1 MQNIQ
6 QDQQKVGEKRR
17 RYLPM
22 VEFVASIARYQLKHR
37 RYFIIENP
45 QTSRIWYLKCMQQLF
60 SDPSVTWGDLDFCAY
75 GLKDPESGLRSLKPT
90 SLMHCLPSE
99 VMRPIFRRCKSFSSS
114 VKHEH
119 QPLEGNAGTFGSRT
133 KLAQVYPYQFCQDL
147 AHILLRH
154 LQVKPLDNEVY
165 LLEDLFEPFTIKQVD
180 ILRKEM
186 EAIDKEF
193 NMTSSSLAV
202 RIQDLPFNKDVQPL
216 VIQDSLVQK
225 FQKTMKQHPPGTEID
240 IFKQDPND
248 WRCQNMWNGC
258 KKLRQLCI
266 SSTQYDACTA
276 YVHTIGINMPITS
289 PPDDAFISF
298 WQPDQLNRIWVL
310 PASKCN
316 WEKYHPKTW
325 HAVMFSSVHQS
336 FTDAPAIRP
345 MPIETDPLDPTDAP
359 QEPDTQQP
367 PDQPDHPMP
376 DPRPPTPPDKNMSE
390 PPPDPPHQRDHPM
403 PPAPRS
409 VSPDSP
415 VDPPLPPHD
424 KPGGG
429 DAALKRSKQSI
440 SSSSG
445 LNRLVGDVS
454 LPSQSQSSQPILP
467 TVVVPS
473 PPAILTLAQ
482 EETTGS
488 PSKKQMTMMSH
499 LGILPDMILHLH
511 PILIRTLQ
519 RICRSNMKVRKN

>member
-1 MQNIQ
+1 
-6 QDQQKVGEKRR
+6 
-17 RYLPM
+17 
-22 VEFVASIARYQLKHR
+22 
-37 RYFIIENP
+37 
-45 QTSRIWYLKCMQQLF
+45 
-60 SDPSVTWGDLDFCAY
+60 
-75 GLKDPESGLRSLKPT
+75 
-90 SLMHCLPSE
+90 
-99 VMRPIFRRCKSFSSS
+99 MRPIFRRCTNFSSS

-202 RIQDLPFNKDVQPL
+202 RMQDLPFNKDVQPL
-216 VIQDSLVQK
+216 VIQDPLVQK
-225 FQKTMKQHPPGTEID
+225 FRKTMKQYPPGTDID

-289 PPDDAFISF
+289 PPDDAIISF

-316 WEKYHPKTW
+316 WEKYDPKTW

-336 FTDAPAIRP
+336 FTDAPAIKPRIRWIQRMHLNSLTRSSHLISRTIP
-345 MPIETDPLDPTDAP
+345 CLIRDLQRLRTRTCQILLRILHISLIIPCRQHHAVCDQTVQRILHYRHTTSLAEEMQRLNGKNSPFHP
-359 QEPDTQQP
+359 QVGSIDWGVMSLCRHSRNHPSQFFRLSWYLHHLRFLQIPKQKNEMKILNCQHLRKKKQP
-367 PDQPDHPMP
+367 AV
-376 DPRPPTPPDKNMSE
+376 
-390 PPPDPPHQRDHPM
+390 HQRSRRLGGRRR
-403 PPAPRS
+403 RS
-409 VSPDSP
+409 
-415 VDPPLPPHD
+415 
-424 KPGGG
+424 
-429 DAALKRSKQSI
+429 
-440 SSSSG
+440 
-445 LNRLVGDVS
+445 
-454 LPSQSQSSQPILP
+454 
-467 TVVVPS
+467 
-473 PPAILTLAQ
+473 
-482 EETTGS
+482 
-488 PSKKQMTMMSH
+488 QMTMMSH
-499 LGILPDMILHLH
+499 LSILPDMILHLH
-511 PILIRTLQ
+511 PIIVSEFAGPR
-519 RICRSNMKVRKN
+519 

>member
-1 MQNIQ
+1 MYATI
-6 QDQQKVGEKRR
+6 VFR
-17 RYLPM
+17 
-22 VEFVASIARYQLKHR
+22 SIR
-37 RYFIIENP
+37 
-45 QTSRIWYLKCMQQLF
+45 
-60 SDPSVTWGDLDFCAY
+60 DLGRFHFCAY
-75 GLKDPESGLRSLKPT
+75 GLQDPESGLRSLKPT

-99 VMRPIFRRCKSFSSS
+99 VMRPIFRRCKKISSS

-147 AHILLRH
+147 AHIILRH

-216 VIQDSLVQK
+216 VTQDPLVQK
-225 FQKTMKQHPPGTEID
+225 FQKTMKQYPPGTEID

-276 YVHTIGINMPITS
+276 YVRTIGINMPITS
-289 PPDDAFISF
+289 PPDDAIISF

-316 WEKYHPKTW
+316 WEKYDPKTW
-325 HAVMFSSVHQS
+325 HAVMFISRSPMRRPSGRCPSRRIHWIRRMHLNNLTHSSHLINR
-336 FTDAPAIRP
+336 TIPC
-345 MPIETDPLDPTDAP
+345 L
-359 QEPDTQQP
+359 TQDLQHLRTSTCQILLRILHISLIIP
-367 PDQPDHPMP
+367 CRQHHAVCRQTVQWILHYRHTTSLAEEM
-376 DPRPPTPPDKNMSE
+376 
-390 PPPDPPHQRDHPM
+390 QR
-403 PPAPRS
+403 
-409 VSPDSP
+409 
-415 VDPPLPPHD
+415 
-424 KPGGG
+424 
-429 DAALKRSKQSI
+429 LKRQKQSI

-445 LNRLVGDVS
+445 LNRLGVMS
-454 LPSQSQSSQPILP
+454 LCRHSRNHLSQFFRLSWYLHHLRFLQIPKQKNKMKILNCQHLRKKKQPAVHQRSRRLGKRRR
-467 TVVVPS
+467 S
-473 PPAILTLAQ
+473 
-482 EETTGS
+482 
-488 PSKKQMTMMSH
+488 QMTMMSH
-499 LGILPDMILHLH
+499 LSILPDMILHLH
-511 PILIRTLQ
+511 PIIIRTIQ
-519 RICRSNMKVRKN
+519 RICRSTMKVRKN